1 VSRASKSPSGPE
13 WFLYGLGVCV
23 ICGALL
29 AVTAITGAEPLTGR
43 WAAFVVLGAP
53 VGLVLMLIGVIKTL
67 RNRR

>member
-1 VSRASKSPSGPE
+1 
-13 WFLYGLGVCV
+13 V